1 MQLFQL
7 CDIKFTSFL
16 RRSILPSPVFLFFF
30 AHVSCSHYM
39 TEVDVWVRENQSR
52 KFYHTCTTLQSF
64 IFDYSRNCELL
75 EAMGDY
81 ESDSE
86 PPSSGDLFITDA
98 MNSSNDG
105 RHDSRRKESN
115 NLTAY
120 TTAEKL
126 VTAFEYDDGDDDDV
140 ESVSSWPLGSV
151 SGSEVSP
158 ETADFPQSNNAKSR
172 SSTRQQRTQS
182 RRIRTYPT
190 YITTPS
196 PSRPRSRLAPIG
208 ANESSS
214 SSRFYGQSA
223 AISRTNHSTES
234 NSATPSRQNSIS
246 QNPKRLA
253 GISAGTAVTT
263 DFSSTISTD
272 SSQPV
277 SSSEN
282 EHDDGNVFNDFEPR
296 IVEAS
301 QADSSVLRALQEITG
316 LVIIQSLK
324 E

>member
-1 MQLFQL
+1 
-7 CDIKFTSFL
+7 
-16 RRSILPSPVFLFFF
+16 
-30 AHVSCSHYM
+30 M
-39 TEVDVWVRENQSR
+39 TEVDVWVRESQSR
-52 KFYHTCTTLQSF
+52 KFYHACTTLQSF
-64 IFDYSRNCELL
+64 IFVYSRNCELI

-105 RHDSRRKESN
+105 RHDSRRKESSS
-115 NLTAY
+115 LTAY

-126 VTAFEYDDGDDDDV
+126 VTAFDYDDDDDDV

-158 ETADFPQSNNAKSR
+158 ETADLQQSNNAKSR
-172 SSTRQQRTQS
+172 SSTRQQRTRS
-182 RRIRTYPT
+182 RRIRTYST
-190 YITTPS
+190 YTTTPS
-196 PSRPRSRLAPIG
+196 PSRARSRLAPIG

-223 AISRTNHSTES
+223 AISITNHSTES
-234 NSATPSRQNSIS
+234 NSVTPSRQNSIS

-253 GISAGTAVTT
+253 GISAGTAATT
-263 DFSSTISTD
+263 DFSSTTTD

-316 LVIIQSLK
+316 LVNTVVKRIDRIEEKLSQQQEVKGK
-324 E
+324 EN

>member
-1 MQLFQL
+1 
-7 CDIKFTSFL
+7 
-16 RRSILPSPVFLFFF
+16 
-30 AHVSCSHYM
+30 
-39 TEVDVWVRENQSR
+39 
-52 KFYHTCTTLQSF
+52 
-64 IFDYSRNCELL
+64 
-75 EAMGDY
+75 
-81 ESDSE
+81 
-86 PPSSGDLFITDA
+86 

-105 RHDSRRKESN
+105 RHDSRRKESSS
-115 NLTAY
+115 LTAY

-126 VTAFEYDDGDDDDV
+126 VTAFDYDDDDDDDDV

-158 ETADFPQSNNAKSR
+158 ETADFQQSNNAKSW
-172 SSTRQQRTQS
+172 SSTRQQKTQS
-182 RRIRTYPT
+182 RRIRTYST
-190 YITTPS
+190 YTTTPS
-196 PSRPRSRLAPIG
+196 PSRARSRLAPIG

-223 AISRTNHSTES
+223 AISITNHSTES

-253 GISAGTAVTT
+253 GISAGTAATT
-263 DFSSTISTD
+263 DFSSTTTD
-272 SSQPV
+272 NSQPV

-282 EHDDGNVFNDFEPR
+282 EHDDENVFNDFEPR

-316 LVIIQSLK
+316 LVNTVVKRIDRIEEKLSQQQEVKGKLRWENSKPKKAIPLVINVSYTVR
-324 E
+324 